1 MNNPFVFFTN
11 NIVMAKQ
18 NVTEQDKELDKAK
31 ENLMNTLD
39 SARKD
44 LGDTILIKPTPVK
57 LAGNAFAKATG
68 VFFAPDGKGGG
79 EFRLAGE
86 YYAVLAVESDGH
98 TEFDVTKILDNVSSV
113 NALTKAVHDAHVSE
127 GASEERISDTRNE
140 IIAFATGK
148 SLIADVQE
156 SNQNTEN
163 EKLKEKFYGLFED
176 YHPTEV
182 DIKMKELTEQLNQYI
197 PDGHIVNINPI
208 PLNDVNI
215 ISLTRED
222 NITEIE
228 DLTSPNEDRI
238 YSYYYVKGDDGMEYG
253 LEEIALDAKMTE
265 KLLTT
270 VKASSPE
277 AVEDFN
283 YSYITDV
290 SLNEIKNIVSSTESK
305 RINLSNGV
313 DAQMKTE
320 GNPGFEI
327 NTIIYSNNTLHFLN
341 SHTGKEITKESISH
355 DALNNLLKAT
365 VLHNK
370 EFKAA
375 VELKADILGKE
386 VANDLKER
394 TVASTMRSFPE
405 EAKQRIQDF
414 AAIASPEAIKEV
426 KETVANDSEVK
437 SKPEKWFANA
447 VEEFDAIVGNKEI
460 DQRMNQGLRR

>member
-1 MNNPFVFFTN
+1 MRKIVQEVIEAIKDKTKNPASRSFSKEQVASLEKLKFLSGNQETIEYNFSK
-11 NIVMAKQ
+11 VMSMA
-18 NVTEQDKELDKAK
+18 EE
-31 ENLMNTLD
+31 
-39 SARKD
+39 
-44 LGDTILIKPTPVK
+44 K
-57 LAGNAFAKATG
+57 L
-68 VFFAPDGKGGG
+68 
-79 EFRLAGE
+79 L
-86 YYAVLAVESDGH
+86 
-98 TEFDVTKILDNVSSV
+98 
-113 NALTKAVHDAHVSE
+113 SE

-265 KLLTT
+265 KLLT
-270 VKASSPE
+270 AINACSPE
-277 AVEDFN
+277 AVEDFD

-290 SLNEIKNIVSSTESK
+290 SLNEIKNIISSTESK

-394 TVASTMRSFPE
+394 TVTSTMRSFPE

-426 KETVANDSEVK
+426 KETVADDSEVK